1 MFSTYPRSDTTD
13 RKSQVAAYA
22 LALEGHDPR
31 DVEAAIRKLM
41 RGEVDWHNAEFP
53 PSAPLLGTVVIACRD
68 ERLDREARD
77 RTYRQP
83 QLRAPDVEPP
93 TPESRARV
101 KAMVD
106 GFVKGATASLRTED
120 AARDKRHD
128 DMVAR
133 TQKRFDGPQDADSL
147 NRRLGGTAFRVG
159 NDAEDEAQ

>member
-41 RGEVDWHNAEFP
+41 RGEVDWHNSEFP

-68 ERLDREARD
+68 ERLDREQRQ
-77 RTYRQP
+77 RRYNQP
-83 QLRAPDVEPP
+83 QITARQEEHS
-93 TPESRARV
+93 PESRARV

-106 GFVKGATASLRTED
+106 GFVKGTAKLMQTDD
-120 AARDKRHD
+120 AAAHEAGHAKL
-128 DMVAR
+128 VEK
-133 TQKRFDGPQDADSL
+133 TQKRFDPPQYARAL
-147 NRRLGGTAFRVG
+147 NERLVGRNYGLG
-159 NDAEDEAQ
+159 NDAEGEAE